1 MFKTVKH
8 TARIITVVVLTIAV
22 TACKSKK
29 AVGSS
34 SPINRTAQEKL
45 NPNDPRFGAMFITAC
60 QERKKGNLH
69 EAMKLLEECKNI
81 NPQDPAVRYEMAMIY
96 KLLGV
101 RDLALS
107 NAKFCAEAD
116 KNNEWYQLLLID
128 CYKDTKQ
135 FLQAIKVRE
144 ALVKKFPEKSEFK
157 EDLAIEYAMTD
168 QYDKSFKIY
177 EEIERTYGINEQ
189 LTLNKVKLLKS
200 QGKWRE
206 VEAELQRLSDTDKN
220 EARYYGYLAELYL
233 EQNDLAK
240 AKNMYDKIQ
249 AVDPQNPTLEL
260 ALHDYY
266 SALRDDREAYEHLK
280 KAFNN
285 PNLEPAAKA
294 SIIGTFYTKA
304 EANDSVSYRKGMEL
318 TTIMLQA
325 HPGDTES
332 NALYADFL
340 RLKGKNKEAAVYYY
354 KAASLER
361 KDFRVWDNLLYIDYE
376 TGQFDSLEHHSSMA
390 MEFFPNQPEYYKYN
404 GIANAQLYK
413 YKEAARALKDG
424 MEFVVDNNRQRM
436 DFLSLLGD
444 AYYNLKEYQK
454 SDEAFEQA
462 LKIDADNTYVLNN
475 YAYYLSLRREGLDRA
490 EKLSKR
496 ANDLR
501 PNDRSYM
508 DTYGWILYQQ
518 NKFTE
523 AELWLSKA
531 AALGPKNGTIL
542 EHYGDALFKNGKKQE
557 ALKQWEAAKQ
567 AGNNSNELE
576 TKIKTKKLDD

>member
-1 MFKTVKH
+1 M
-8 TARIITVVVLTIAV
+8 TIVV

-29 AVGSS
+29 ASGNTSS
-34 SPINRTAQEKL
+34 INRTNPEKSNL
-45 NPNDPRFGAMFITAC
+45 NNARFGPMFITAC

-69 EAMKLLEECKNI
+69 EALKLLEECKTI
-81 NPQDPAVRYEMAMIY
+81 NPQDPAVRYEMSMIY

-101 RDLALS
+101 KDQALV
-107 NAKFCAEAD
+107 NARFCADAD

-135 FLQAIKVRE
+135 FYQAIRVRE
-144 ALVKKFPEKSEFK
+144 ALVKKFPEKTEFK

-177 EEIERTYGINEQ
+177 EEIERTYGVNEQ

-200 QGKWRE
+200 LGKWKD

-220 EARYYGYLAELYL
+220 ESRYYGYLAELYL

-266 SALRDDREAYEHLK
+266 SALGDDKEAYAHLK
-280 KAFNN
+280 KAFVN
-285 PNLEPAAKA
+285 PNLDAAAKA
-294 SIIGTFYTKA
+294 NIVGTFYSKA
-304 EANDSVSYRKGMEL
+304 ETKDSMAYRKGMEL
-318 TTIMLQA
+318 TTIMLQT

-354 KAASLER
+354 KAAILER

-376 TGQFDSLEHHSSMA
+376 LSQFDSLEHHSAAA

-404 GIANAQLYK
+404 GIANSQLRK
-413 YKEAARALKDG
+413 YKEAARTLKDG
-424 MEFVVDNNRQRM
+424 IEMIVDNNRQKM

-444 AYYNLKEYQK
+444 AYFNLKDYQK
-454 SDEAFEQA
+454 SDEAFEQV

-475 YAYYLSLRREGLDRA
+475 YAYYLSLRKEGLERA

-496 ANDLR
+496 ANDLK

-518 NKFTE
+518 KKYSE

-531 AALGPKNGTIL
+531 ATLGPKNGTIL
-542 EHYGDALFKNGKKQE
+542 EHYGDALFKNGKRQE
-557 ALKQWEAAKQ
+557 ALTQWEASKL
-567 AGNNSNELE
+567 AGNTSPELE

>member
-1 MFKTVKH
+1 M
-8 TARIITVVVLTIAV
+8 

-29 AVGSS
+29 TNSNTSS
-34 SPINRTAQEKL
+34 LNRTNLEKT
-45 NPNDPRFGAMFITAC
+45 NQNDPRFGAIFITAC

-69 EAMKLLEECKNI
+69 EALKLFEECKSI

-101 RDLALS
+101 NNQALA
-107 NAKFCAEAD
+107 NAKVCAEAD
-116 KNNEWYQLLLID
+116 KSNEWYQLLLID

-135 FLQAIKVRE
+135 FAQAIKVRE
-144 ALVKKFPEKSEFK
+144 ALVKRFPEKSEFK
-157 EDLAIEYAMTD
+157 EDLAIEYAMTG
-168 QYDKSFKIY
+168 QYEKSFRIY
-177 EEIERTYGINEQ
+177 EEIEHTYGINEQ

-200 QGKWRE
+200 QNKWKE
-206 VEAELQRLSDTDKN
+206 VESELQRLSDTDKN
-220 EARYYGYLAELYL
+220 EPRYYGYLAELYL
-233 EQNDLAK
+233 EQNDLAR

-249 AVDPQNPTLEL
+249 EVDPHNPTLEL

-266 SALRDDREAYEHLK
+266 SALRDDKEAYEHLK
-280 KAFNN
+280 KAFIN
-285 PNLEPAAKA
+285 PNLDAASKA
-294 SIIGTFYTKA
+294 NIVGTFYSKA
-304 EANDSVSYRKGMEL
+304 EANDSVAYRKGFEL
-318 TTIMLQA
+318 TTIMQQV

-340 RLKGKNKEAAVYYY
+340 RLKGKNKEASAYYF

-376 TGQFDSLEHHSSMA
+376 LGQFDSLERHSALA

-404 GIANAQLYK
+404 GIANAQLRK

-444 AYYNLKEYQK
+444 AYYNLKDFQK

-475 YAYYLSLRREGLDRA
+475 YAYYLSLRKESLDRA

-518 NKFTE
+518 KKFTE

-531 AALGPKNGTIL
+531 AALGPKNATIL
-542 EHYGDALFKNGKKQE
+542 EHYGDALFKNGKQQE
-557 ALKQWEAAKQ
+557 ALQQWEAARTS
-567 AGNNSNELE
+567 GNNSPELE
-576 TKIKTKKLDD
+576 TKIKTKKLND